1 MSSFLSIIYIIVV
14 YSRISIL
21 SRNENS
27 IFVARIIEQLCFF
40 IKNNFLWNI
49 YIKQILKTFK
59 LIFLFFFIIRYTVK
73 IIKILI
79 ILLIRISIIEI
90 GEIVYI
96 IFLVKKNIFFFF
108 SYIYIQDT
116 TFRFCSTKKSIFIRF
131 FTKCSMLLSFASK
144 TNTFISSKKEHVLL
158 IVIKKNIFVLSTKL
172 MFCHWYEIDIFSDF
186 FVFDEIYIFYINCLH
201 NFII

>member
-1 MSSFLSIIYIIVV
+1 MSSFLSIIYIVVV

-27 IFVARIIEQLCFF
+27 IFAARIIEQLCFF

-108 SYIYIQDT
+108 FIYIYSRYYVS
-116 TFRFCSTKKSIFIRF
+116 F
-131 FTKCSMLLSFASK
+131 LLHEEK
-144 TNTFISSKKEHVLL
+144 H
-158 IVIKKNIFVLSTKL
+158 
-172 MFCHWYEIDIFSDF
+172 
-186 FVFDEIYIFYINCLH
+186 IYTIFYEM
-201 NFII
+201 